1 MKPFL
6 RAFVLFFLLL
16 PFSIAIKAAPVNYTL
31 DPNHT
36 YVLWRINHLGFSNPS
51 GKWMAGGNLILDKD
65 NPKNSQVKATID
77 LANII
82 TGIPELDKHLKGKNF
97 FDVAQF
103 PTASFVSNKIDI
115 TGKTT
120 AKVHGILTLHGLSKP
135 ITLNVTFNKAAVSP
149 VSNKDTVG
157 FSATTLL
164 KRSDFGITTLIPEV
178 SDEVKINI
186 ETEAYKTT

>member
-1 MKPFL
+1 MKNFS
-6 RAFVLFFLLL
+6 RAFIFFSLLL
-16 PFSIAIKAAPVNYTL
+16 PFSIAIKAAPVNYTI

-51 GKWMAGGNLILDKD
+51 GKWTAGGSLILDKN
-65 NPKNSQVKATID
+65 NPKNSQVKATINV
-77 LANII
+77 ANMI
-82 TGIPELDKHLKGKNF
+82 TGLPELDKHLKGENF
-97 FDVAQF
+97 FNVAQF

-120 AKVHGILTLHGLSKP
+120 AKVHGILTLHGMSKP
-135 ITLNVTFNKAAVSP
+135 VTLNVTFNKAAVSP
-149 VSNKDTVG
+149 ISNKDTVG

-164 KRSDFGITTLIPEV
+164 KRSDFGITTLIPQV

-186 ETEAYKTT
+186 ETEAYKTP